1 MRNKVAESIFEL
13 QYIVAKWKSGKSG
26 IFHKADDFDFLMS
39 RGDPYYQFY
48 KNAPIGWVKLKCLL
62 AVLKGLFVVEQQVAF
77 TVQHLQEIH
86 FQLRNICQAFQI
98 HLINTSR

>member
-48 KNAPIGWVKLKCLL
+48 KNAPYVLLIENLFNLFYSSINRKSVLLKKYEN
-62 AVLKGLFVVEQQVAF
+62 V
-77 TVQHLQEIH
+77 
-86 FQLRNICQAFQI
+86 
-98 HLINTSR
+98 

>member
-48 KNAPIGWVKLKCLL
+48 KNAPIDKNHRYK
-62 AVLKGLFVVEQQVAF
+62 KIFQKFHLFNPPPGVWKFENP
-77 TVQHLQEIH
+77 H
-86 FQLRNICQAFQI
+86 
-98 HLINTSR
+98 

>member
-48 KNAPIGWVKLKCLL
+48 KNAPDEDDYDVENFHDDYADYDSDGWP
-62 AVLKGLFVVEQQVAF
+62 
-77 TVQHLQEIH
+77 
-86 FQLRNICQAFQI
+86 
-98 HLINTSR
+98 

>member
-48 KNAPIGWVKLKCLL
+48 KNDPTDVSLTNFEII
-62 AVLKGLFVVEQQVAF
+62 FVEYM
-77 TVQHLQEIH
+77 
-86 FQLRNICQAFQI
+86 
-98 HLINTSR
+98 

>member
-48 KNAPIGWVKLKCLL
+48 KNAPTAGFFPNFVNSAVSLKY
-62 AVLKGLFVVEQQVAF
+62 F
-77 TVQHLQEIH
+77 TEVSVPVFLQESI
-86 FQLRNICQAFQI
+86 
-98 HLINTSR
+98 

>member
-48 KNAPIGWVKLKCLL
+48 KNAPTSMDTLNSKCTNTFPNLL
-62 AVLKGLFVVEQQVAF
+62 HQLFYGSKRVE
-77 TVQHLQEIH
+77 
-86 FQLRNICQAFQI
+86 ICSI
-98 HLINTSR
+98 YIYIYWNSESYLVSYLH

>member
-48 KNAPIGWVKLKCLL
+48 KNAPAGEK
-62 AVLKGLFVVEQQVAF
+62 
-77 TVQHLQEIH
+77 
-86 FQLRNICQAFQI
+86 
-98 HLINTSR
+98 